1 MTLSTSTASS
11 VEKLPVN
18 DTRKDI
24 VDFEAKIGDLDE
36 SFQGDS
42 ILCPLKHTFSDGIY
56 VREIFIPAGT
66 YLVGKIHK
74 HEHPNF
80 LLSGT
85 VEVVTEA
92 GRESLTGP
100 LSIMSPAGTKRAL
113 YAVTDLVWVT
123 VHHNPTNTQNVSV
136 LEKDIIAE
144 SYEAYD
150 EFVLHGGKVGIID
163 KFLNFFKR

>member
-1 MTLSTSTASS
+1 MTLLSSTVNDIDT
-11 VEKLPVN
+11 LPV
-18 DTRKDI
+18 DYTRKDI
-24 VDFEAKIGDLDE
+24 VDFEAKIGDLE
-36 SFQGDS
+36 GSFKGDS
-42 ILCPLKHTFSDGIY
+42 ILCPLKHSFSDGVY

-92 GRESLTGP
+92 GRESLVGP

-113 YAVTDLVWVT
+113 YAVTDLVWIT
-123 VHHNPTNTQNVSV
+123 VHHNPTNTQDLAI
-136 LEKDIIAE
+136 LEKDIIAD
-144 SYEAYD
+144 SYEDYKT
-150 EFVLHGGKVGIID
+150 FVLGKGKIGIID
-163 KFLNFFKR
+163 KFLNIFK